1 MKVVAIGADISSNDV
16 SVSDSLVE
24 NIERDIPN
32 LIELGAKKAALRNI
46 KK

>member
-24 NIERDIPN
+24 NIEKDIPN
-32 LIELGAKKAALRNI
+32 KKGSFNKYHRR
-46 KK
+46 